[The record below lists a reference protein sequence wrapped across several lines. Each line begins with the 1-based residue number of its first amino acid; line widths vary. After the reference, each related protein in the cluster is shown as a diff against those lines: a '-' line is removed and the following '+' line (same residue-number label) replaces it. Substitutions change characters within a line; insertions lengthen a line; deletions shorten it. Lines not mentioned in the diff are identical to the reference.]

1 MVSCNLPP
9 IDLVL
14 FDSDGTLVDS
24 EVVMARAWEQY
35 LPAFGVTITADE
47 ALTRFK
53 GISMQGIVDSL
64 GEMRGEPFSPSF
76 IADFRAYLGDMLE
89 KELQPIRGALDL
101 VKSLT
106 IPFCL
111 ASNGPR
117 AKIDLCLG
125 VTGLLP
131 YFEGRI
137 FSAYEVGSW
146 KPDPGLYLHAAK
158 AMGVAPSRC
167 AVVEDSLPGMH
178 AGLAAGMTVFALQE
192 ETPHPDIP
200 GQVHVV
206 RSLDVLSTILSASQR
221 S

>member
-1 MVSCNLPP
+1 MVSCNLSP

-24 EVVMARAWEQY
+24 EIIMARAWEQY
-35 LPAFGVTITADE
+35 LPAFGITITADD

-53 GISMQGIVDSL
+53 GISMLDSVVYL
-64 GEMRGEPFSPSF
+64 EGVRGAAFPESF
-76 IADFRAYLGDMLE
+76 IPDFRAYLAVMLQN
-89 KELQPIRGALDL
+89 ELQPISGALAL

-106 IPFCL
+106 MPFCL

-117 AKIDLCLG
+117 EKIDLCLG

-158 AMGVAPSRC
+158 VMGVDPSRC

-178 AGLAAGMTVFALQE
+178 AGVAAGMTVFALQE
-192 ETPHPDIP
+192 DVPHPDIP
-200 GQVHVV
+200 EGVHVV
-206 RSLDVLSTILSASQR
+206 RSLDELSVILAVR
-221 S
+221 N

>member
-1 MVSCNLPP
+1 MSQ

-24 EVVMARAWEQY
+24 EIIMAKAWERY
-35 LPAFGVTITADE
+35 LPPFGVSITAEE

-53 GISMQGIVDSL
+53 GISMLDSVDQL
-64 GEMRGEPFSPSF
+64 AQQRGSAFPDSF
-76 IADFRAYLGDMLE
+76 IPDFRVYMGLMLQN
-89 KELQPIRGALDL
+89 ELQPIRGALDL
-101 VKSLT
+101 VKSLKV
-106 IPFCL
+106 PFCL

-117 AKIDLCLG
+117 EKITLCLG

-158 AMGVAPSRC
+158 AMGVDPSRC

-178 AGLAAGMTVFALQE
+178 AGIAAGMTVFALQE
-192 ETPHPDIP
+192 DVPHPDIP
-200 GQVHVV
+200 EGVHVV
-206 RSLDVLSTILSASQR
+206 KSLNALSAILAGSK
-221 S
+221 

>member
-1 MVSCNLPP
+1 MVSCNVSE

-24 EVVMARAWEQY
+24 EIIMARAWAQY
-35 LPAFGVTITADE
+35 LPAFGITISAEE

-53 GISMQGIVDSL
+53 GISMLESVEYLAQLRGEAFPETFIPAFRAFM
-64 GEMRGEPFSPSF
+64 GEM
-76 IADFRAYLGDMLE
+76 LK
-89 KELQPIRGALDL
+89 KELQPIHGALDL
-101 VKSLT
+101 VKSLKQQ
-106 IPFCL
+106 FCL

-117 AKIDLCLG
+117 EKIDLCLG

-146 KPDPGLYLHAAK
+146 KPDPELYLHAAR
-158 AMGVAPSRC
+158 AMGVSPARC

-178 AGLAAGMTVFALQE
+178 AGVAAGMMVFALQE
-192 ETPHPDIP
+192 DTPHPDIP
-200 GQVHVV
+200 AGVHVV
-206 RSLDVLSTILSASQR
+206 RSLGELSAIFAGKQ
-221 S
+221 